1 MQVLIAGSHLVR
13 PEEGGG
19 VSWAPIA
26 PRTGVLDP
34 RGRSLLGTG
43 PHGRR

>member
-1 MQVLIAGSHLVR
+1 MEVLIAGSHLVC

-19 VSWAPIA
+19 VPWALIA